1 MTPDTSR
8 HDAYCA
14 FMRRHRSTVWRVCWR
29 FARSGRGNRD
39 DRKAR
44 AEDMAQE
51 VWIVLW
57 LKFDQL
63 DPSASEAR
71 QRRWLEKLTETVI
84 LDLHRRQLGD
94 PLSDASDLSE
104 LSDSSDPSDKT
115 ALSDTLF
122 DLLALLPPD
131 EQQLM
136 QLRFEGYDAQEI
148 ADRLAATSGITLSR
162 DAVYQRISRIM
173 KKLRNYGRHPLTH

>member
-1 MTPDTSR
+1 L
-8 HDAYCA
+8 
-14 FMRRHRSTVWRVCWR
+14 
-29 FARSGRGNRD
+29 
-39 DRKAR
+39 
-44 AEDMAQE
+44 AQE

-63 DPSASEAR
+63 DPAAPEAR
-71 QRRWLEKLTETVI
+71 QRRWLEKITETVI
-84 LDLHRRQLGD
+84 LDLRRSQMGD
-94 PLSDASDLSE
+94 PLWEASDLSD

-115 ALSDTLF
+115 ALSDTFF

-162 DAVYQRISRIM
+162 DAVYQRISRIIR
-173 KKLRNYGRHPLTH
+173 KLRNYGR

>member
-1 MTPDTSR
+1 MEAINNTR

-29 FARSGRGNRD
+29 YARHGRGDRD

-63 DPSASEAR
+63 DPAASEAR
-71 QRRWLEKLTETVI
+71 QRRWLEKLTEAVI
-84 LDLHRRQLGD
+84 VDLYRRQTGNPLTEAFD
-94 PLSDASDLSE
+94 LSDQTDI
-104 LSDSSDPSDKT
+104 SDPSDKT
-115 ALSDTLF
+115 SLSDTLF

-131 EQQLM
+131 EQQM
-136 QLRFEGYDAQEI
+136 MRLRLEGYDAQEI
-148 ADRLAATSGITLSR
+148 AERLTATTGLTLTR

-173 KKLRNYGRHPLTH
+173 KKLRNYGR

>member
-1 MTPDTSR
+1 MTPDISR

-29 FARSGRGNRD
+29 FARHGRGGHE

-63 DPSASEAR
+63 DLSAPEAR
-71 QRRWLEKLTETVI
+71 QRLWLEKLTETVI
-84 LDLHRRQLGD
+84 LDLYRRQEPEPE
-94 PLSDASDLSE
+94 PLTDELADTVAIPDHDL
-104 LSDSSDPSDKT
+104 P
-115 ALSDTLF
+115 DTLF

-131 EQQLM
+131 EQLM
-136 QLRFEGYDAQEI
+136 MRLRFEGYDAQEI
-148 ADRLAATSGITLSR
+148 ADRLAVTSGLTLSR
-162 DAVYQRISRIM
+162 DAIYQRISRIM
-173 KKLRNYGRHPLTH
+173 KKLRNYGR

>member
-1 MTPDTSR
+1 MGTLCKTR

-29 FARSGRGNRD
+29 FARRGRGSRD

-44 AEDMAQE
+44 AEDLAQE

-63 DPSASEAR
+63 DPAVPEAR
-71 QRRWLEKLTETVI
+71 QRRWLEKITET
-84 LDLHRRQLGD
+84 
-94 PLSDASDLSE
+94 
-104 LSDSSDPSDKT
+104 
-115 ALSDTLF
+115 DTLF

-131 EQQLM
+131 EQQLIVAGKRFCL
-136 QLRFEGYDAQEI
+136 LRQ
-148 ADRLAATSGITLSR
+148 RLAE
-162 DAVYQRISRIM
+162 YPISRE
-173 KKLRNYGRHPLTH
+173 KRWLAYPYGNCE

>member
-1 MTPDTSR
+1 MGTLCKTR

-29 FARSGRGNRD
+29 FARRGRGSRD
-39 DRKAR
+39 DRKAC
-44 AEDMAQE
+44 AEDLAQE

-63 DPSASEAR
+63 DPAAPEAR
-71 QRRWLEKLTETVI
+71 QRRWLEQITETVI
-84 LDLHRRQLGD
+84 HDLHRSQMGD
-94 PLSDASDLSE
+94 PLSEASDLSD
-104 LSDSSDPSDKT
+104 LPDSSDPSDKT

-148 ADRLAATSGITLSR
+148 ADRLAATSGITLTR
-162 DAVYQRISRIM
+162 DAVYQRISRIIR
-173 KKLRNYGRHPLTH
+173 KLRNYGR

>member
-14 FMRRHRSTVWRVCWR
+14 FMRRHRSTVWHVCWR
-29 FARSGRGNRD
+29 YARRGHGNRD
-39 DRKAR
+39 DCKAR
-44 AEDMAQE
+44 AEDLAQE

-84 LDLHRRQLGD
+84 LDLHRRQEPEPE
-94 PLSDASDLSE
+94 PLTDE
-104 LSDSSDPSDKT
+104 LTDTLAIPGLD
-115 ALSDTLF
+115 LSDTLF
-122 DLLALLPPD
+122 DRLALLPPD

-148 ADRLAATSGITLSR
+148 ADRLATTSGLTLSR

-173 KKLRNYGRHPLTH
+173 KKLRQYKNL

>member
-1 MTPDTSR
+1 MDTICKTR

-14 FMRRHRSTVWRVCWR
+14 FMRRHRSTVWHVCWR
-29 FARSGRGNRD
+29 YARRGRGGHD
-39 DRKAR
+39 DHKAR
-44 AEDMAQE
+44 AESMAQE

-63 DPSASEAR
+63 DTSAPEVR
-71 QRRWLEKLTETVI
+71 QRRWLERLTETVI
-84 LDLHRRQLGD
+84 IDLYRRQSGD
-94 PLSDASDLSE
+94 AMSEASDLSD
-104 LSDSSDPSDKT
+104 LSDLSDKT
-115 ALSDTLF
+115 ALTDNLF

-148 ADRLAATSGITLSR
+148 ADRLSATTGHTISR
-162 DAVYQRISRIM
+162 NAVYQRISRIM
-173 KKLRNYGRHPLTH
+173 KKLRNYGR

>member
-14 FMRRHRSTVWRVCWR
+14 FMRRHRSTVWHVCWR
-29 FARSGRGNRD
+29 FARRGHGNRD
-39 DRKAR
+39 DRKTR
-44 AEDMAQE
+44 AEDLTQE

-63 DPSASEAR
+63 DPAASEAR
-71 QRRWLEKLTETVI
+71 QRRWLKKLTETVI

-94 PLSDASDLSE
+94 PLLDASELSELSE
-104 LSDSSDPSDKT
+104 LSDTSDKT
-115 ALSDTLF
+115 HLSDTLF

-148 ADRLAATSGITLSR
+148 ADRLATTSGLPLSH

-173 KKLRNYGRHPLTH
+173 EKLRQYGR

>member
-29 FARSGRGNRD
+29 FARCGRGTRDDRD

-44 AEDMAQE
+44 AEDLAQE

-71 QRRWLEKLTETVI
+71 QRRWLEKLTESVI
-84 LDLHRRQLGD
+84 LDLHRRQEPEPE
-94 PLSDASDLSE
+94 PLTDE
-104 LSDSSDPSDKT
+104 LADTLVIPGLD
-115 ALSDTLF
+115 LSDTLF
-122 DLLALLPPD
+122 DLLAHLPPD
-131 EQQLM
+131 DQRLM

-148 ADRLAATSGITLSR
+148 SHRLAATSGLTLSR

>member
-1 MTPDTSR
+1 MTLENSR

-29 FARSGRGNRD
+29 YTRHGRGSHE

-57 LKFDQL
+57 LKFDQFDL
-63 DPSASEAR
+63 AAPEAR
-71 QRRWLEKLTETVI
+71 QRRWLEKLTENVI
-84 LDLHRRQLGD
+84 IDLYRRQEPEME
-94 PLSDASDLSE
+94 PLTDE
-104 LSDSSDPSDKT
+104 LANIVAIPEHD
-115 ALSDTLF
+115 LSDTIF
-122 DLLALLPPD
+122 DLLALLPSE

-136 QLRFEGYDAQEI
+136 RLRFEGYDAQEI
-148 ADRLAATSGITLSR
+148 ADRLAATSGLTLSR

-173 KKLRNYGRHPLTH
+173 KKLRNYGR

>member
-14 FMRRHRSTVWRVCWR
+14 FMRRHRSTVWRVCWH
-29 FARSGRGNRD
+29 FARRGRGSRD
-39 DRKAR
+39 DRKAH

-63 DPSASEAR
+63 DLSASEAR

-84 LDLHRRQLGD
+84 LDLHRCQEPEPE
-94 PLSDASDLSE
+94 PLSDKLADTLAIPG
-104 LSDSSDPSDKT
+104 LD
-115 ALSDTLF
+115 LSDTLF
-122 DLLALLPPD
+122 DLLVLLPPD

-148 ADRLAATSGITLSR
+148 ADRLATTSGLTLSR
-162 DAVYQRISRIM
+162 DAVYQRTSRIM
-173 KKLRNYGRHPLTH
+173 KKLRQYGR

>member
-1 MTPDTSR
+1 MGTLCKTR

-29 FARSGRGNRD
+29 FARRGRGSRN

-44 AEDMAQE
+44 AEDLAQE

-63 DPSASEAR
+63 DPAAPEAR
-71 QRRWLEKLTETVI
+71 QRRWLEKITETVI
-84 LDLHRRQLGD
+84 LDLHRSQKGD
-94 PLSDASDLSE
+94 PLSEASDLSD

-115 ALSDTLF
+115 ALF

-148 ADRLAATSGITLSR
+148 ADRLAATSGFTLSR
-162 DAVYQRISRIM
+162 DAVYQRISRIIR
-173 KKLRNYGRHPLTH
+173 KLRNYGR